1 MRWFE
6 QNVLRVINLIHF
18 GFTDSE
24 IADKLRETDGLN
36 EEEIFFAVKGAKAL
50 LKLSGARK

>member
-6 QNVLRVINLIHF
+6 QSVLRVINLIHF

-24 IADKLRETDGLN
+24 IADKLRETDDLN
-36 EEEIFFAVKGAKAL
+36 EEEIFFTIKGARAL
-50 LKLSGARK
+50 LKLSGAMK